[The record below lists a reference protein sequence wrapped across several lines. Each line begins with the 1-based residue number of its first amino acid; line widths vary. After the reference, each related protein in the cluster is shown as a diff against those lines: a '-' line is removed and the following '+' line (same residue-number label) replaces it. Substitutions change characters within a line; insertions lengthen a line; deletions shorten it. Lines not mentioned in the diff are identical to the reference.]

1 MVKWHKDKDLISRVR
16 MLSEESGSGWSGVEW
31 SRPVAVRA
39 IRAEAQE
46 NKSGVSLFS
55 GVANEGND

>member
-1 MVKWHKDKDLISRVR
+1 MKWHKDNDLISRVR
-16 MLSEESGSGWSGVEW
+16 MLSEESRFRVEW
-31 SRPVAVRA
+31 SGPVAVRA
-39 IRAEAQE
+39 IRAESQE